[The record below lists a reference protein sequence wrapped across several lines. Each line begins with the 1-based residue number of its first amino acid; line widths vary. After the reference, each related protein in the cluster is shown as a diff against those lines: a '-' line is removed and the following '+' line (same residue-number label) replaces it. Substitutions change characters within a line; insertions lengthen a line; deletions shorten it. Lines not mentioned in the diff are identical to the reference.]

1 MVTWL
6 VLLVAGPAAWAAP
19 TLRTTPDP
27 IMLEGAPSTVRLELR
42 GVPGHGAPRAAV
54 NVGTLEGVTEE
65 GGAVVLRVRTP
76 VERHPQQL
84 AAIVWRP
91 GAGFH
96 LVRVPM
102 LGRTVVPVR
111 TRRASTVTISVG
123 GRDFGPHSS
132 KAGRLSV
139 PVLVRPGVTEARVK
153 VIDSF
158 GLASE
163 KRIAIAAPAYNLL
176 ALALDR
182 STRELALASAEP
194 ARGLPSLEVNGR
206 AVQPRSLAPGLWS
219 VVLPDEARV
228 VARAWLPGHPLS
240 TLRLEAELHA
250 PPPAAAPPVAG
261 GDTPDV
267 ETVRRSATGERRWA
281 GVVGVGVG
289 FAHNI
294 GALVTPR
301 FTVSLGLELRLA
313 VGWLGLRGLAG
324 VSWGG
329 HSEPSGVGEASS
341 KVVLVPIGAALTYR
355 VPFRVLTP
363 YLAAGCLAQLVRT
376 QNQLEGEERLRHDLA
391 LTVLAL
397 LGAERELGAGLIFLE
412 SGYQWSRLE
421 NEDVQLLAGGLVLEA
436 GYRFRF

>member
-6 VLLVAGPAAWAAP
+6 ALLVAGSGASAAP
-19 TLRTTPDP
+19 ILRTSPDP
-27 IMLEGAPSTVRLELR
+27 ITLEGGPSAIRLELR
-42 GVPGHGAPRAAV
+42 GVPGRGVPRAAV
-54 NVGTLEGVTEE
+54 NVGTLEAVAEE
-65 GGAVVLRVRTP
+65 GDAIVLRVRTP

-84 AAIVWRP
+84 AIIIWRP
-91 GAGFH
+91 GGGFQ
-96 LVRVPM
+96 VARAPM

-111 TRRASTVTISVG
+111 TRRGSTVTISVG
-123 GRDFGPHSS
+123 KRDFGPHSS

-163 KRIAIAAPAYNLL
+163 KRIAIAAPAYNQL

-182 STRELALASAEP
+182 TTRELALAAADPTS
-194 ARGLPSLEVNGR
+194 GVPSLEVNGR
-206 AVQPRSLAPGLWS
+206 PVQPRPLVPGLWS

-240 TLRLEAELHA
+240 THRLEAELRA
-250 PPPAAAPPVAG
+250 PPAAAAPTVAG
-261 GDTPDV
+261 DAPHV
-267 ETVRRSATGERRWA
+267 ATVRKPATDERRWA
-281 GVVGVGVG
+281 GVVGVGAG
-289 FAHNI
+289 FAHNL
-294 GALVTPR
+294 GVLVSPR
-301 FTVSLGLELRLA
+301 FTVSVGVELRLA

-329 HSEPSGVGEASS
+329 RSEPFGASEASS
-341 KVVLVPIGAALTYR
+341 TVVMVPIGAALTYR

-376 QNQLEGEERLRHDLA
+376 QNRLEAEERLRHDVA

-397 LGAERELGAGLIFLE
+397 IGAERGLGAGLIFLE